1 MIPVVCVYTGFAVIL
16 VGVVSLVK
24 PLRWVGIRK
33 RSRGLLV
40 TVGGFCLTAAGMNLP
55 APELRVAAAQ
65 NQLDQFIPVYQF
77 HEFHSMRVAAPKE
90 RVYRAIKEVRV
101 DEIRLFRTLTWIRR
115 MGRPGPESVLNAPER
130 QPLLEVVTH
139 TGFLLLAEE
148 PNQEIVVGTL
158 VAVPPGWRPK
168 PNPTPEDFRAV
179 RVPGFALAV
188 MNFHLEDDG
197 VGGTLLTTETR
208 VYATDAGTRRRFARY
223 WRVIYPGSA
232 LIRRMW
238 LRAVQRR
245 AEAPAG

>member
-1 MIPVVCVYTGFAVIL
+1 VFAVICVYTGFALML

-24 PLRWVGIRK
+24 PLRWVGIPK

-40 TVGGFCLTAAGMNLP
+40 AVGGFCLTAAGMNLP
-55 APELRVAAAQ
+55 APELRVAVAQ
-65 NQLDQFIPVYQF
+65 NQLDHFIPVYQF
-77 HEFHSMRVAAPKE
+77 YEFHSMRVAAPKE
-90 RVYRAIKEVRV
+90 RVYRAIKEVRA

-115 MGRPGPESVLNAPER
+115 MGRPGPESILNAPER

-139 TGFLLLAEE
+139 SGFLLLAEE

-158 VAVPPGWRPK
+158 VVAPPGWRPK
-168 PNPTPEDFRAV
+168 ANPTPEDFKALHA
-179 RVPGFALAV
+179 PGFALAA
-188 MNFHLEDDG
+188 MNFRLEDDG
-197 VGGTLLTTETR
+197 AGGSLVATETR
-208 VYATDAGTRRRFARY
+208 VYATDAATRRKFARY

-245 AEAPAG
+245 AENPLG

>member
-1 MIPVVCVYTGFAVIL
+1 MIGVVCVYTGFALIL
-16 VGVVSLVK
+16 VGGVSLVK
-24 PLRWVGIRK
+24 PLRWIGIRK

-40 TVGGFCLTAAGMNLP
+40 AIAGFCLTAAGMSLP
-55 APELRVAAAQ
+55 APELRVAAVQ

-77 HEFHSMRVAAPKE
+77 YEFHSIRVAAPKE

-130 QPLLEVVTH
+130 QPLLEVITH

-158 VAVPPGWRPK
+158 VAAPPGWRPK
-168 PNPTPEDFRAV
+168 ANPTPEDFKTLHA
-179 RVPGFALAV
+179 PGFALAA

-197 VGGTLLTTETR
+197 AGGTLVTTETR
-208 VYATDAGTRRRFARY
+208 VYATDAATRRKFARY

>member
-1 MIPVVCVYTGFAVIL
+1 MLPVICVYTGFALIL
-16 VGVVSLVK
+16 AGVASLLK
-24 PLRWVGIRK
+24 PLRWIAIRK
-33 RSRGLLV
+33 RSHGLLV
-40 TVGGFCLTAAGMNLP
+40 TVVGFCLTAAGMNLP
-55 APELRVAAAQ
+55 APELRASVAQ

-77 HEFHSMRVAAPKE
+77 YEFHAMRVAAPKA
-90 RVYRAIKEVRV
+90 RVYRAIKEVRE
-101 DEIRLFRTLTWIRR
+101 DEILLFRTLTWIRR

-139 TGFLLLAEE
+139 SSFLLLAED

-158 VAVPPGWRPK
+158 VAAPPGWRPK
-168 PNPTPEDFRAV
+168 PNPTPENFKAV
-179 RVPGFALAV
+179 HAPGFALAA

-197 VGGTLLTTETR
+197 AGGTLVTTETR
-208 VYATDAGTRRRFARY
+208 VYATDVATRRKFARY

-245 AEAPAG
+245 SETPAR